1 MTLEGNYKIMVQNED
16 GLYDV
21 CVHRTDNNTVA
32 KFDCVYA
39 AEQYAKRIG
48 LKSGYIIKKQL

>member
-1 MTLEGNYKIMVQNED
+1 MTFEGNYKIMVQNED

-21 CVHRTDNNTVA
+21 CVRRTNNNAVA
-32 KFDCVYA
+32 RFDCVYA
-39 AEQYAKRIG
+39 AEQYAKQIG

>member
-1 MTLEGNYKIMVQNED
+1 MTFEGNYKIMVQNED

-21 CVHRTDNNTVA
+21 CIRRTNNNMVA
-32 KFDCVYA
+32 RFDCIYA

-48 LKSGYIIKKQL
+48 LKSGYIIKK

>member
-1 MTLEGNYKIMVQNED
+1 MTFEGNYKIMVQNED

-21 CVHRTDNNTVA
+21 CVRRTDNNTVA
-32 KFDCVYA
+32 RFDCVYE

-48 LKSGYIIKKQL
+48 LKSGYIIKK